1 MKILVTGGNSGL
13 GKYITSTIPGCL
25 NLTRDNRQSLI
36 TKLKE
41 EGVDLIIHCAFGTQ
55 GGYKQNDII
64 DYFKYKSKQ
73 LNNQH
78 STLILYLN
86 KL

>member
-41 EGVDLIIHCAFGTQ
+41 EGVDLIIHCAFGAQ
-55 GGYKQNDII
+55 GGYNQNNII
-64 DYFKYKSKQ
+64 YIHPSIHLFSIEVAP
-73 LNNQH
+73 NGCSGNM
-78 STLILYLN
+78 
-86 KL
+86 